1 MTKRGTFPSKKWC
14 RLDDC
19 RSTETRYSNGDF
31 NSVFELF
38 VSYWLIELEFNWWF
52 SVGLQTCAPPRRQG
66 NHVPSSNPDSPHQSC
81 DRCSFD
87 SDGEYWQRLREVS
100 NFDERQTREQNSR
113 AKYTRETRRTREAR
127 GVLKLLSASL
137 VLAQISPALL
147 FF

>member
-1 MTKRGTFPSKKWC
+1 M
-14 RLDDC
+14 
-19 RSTETRYSNGDF
+19 
-31 NSVFELF
+31 
-38 VSYWLIELEFNWWF
+38 
-52 SVGLQTCAPPRRQG
+52 
-66 NHVPSSNPDSPHQSC
+66 PSSNPDSPHQSC

-100 NFDERQTREQNSR
+100 NFDERQTSEQNSR

-127 GVLKLLSASL
+127 GMLKLVSASL